1 MTTKSL
7 KPSCFVY
14 DESAYVSDAPLDFP
28 VLINI
33 SNTLVDEGTAV
44 TLRCHVTSGGNP
56 PLFWSW
62 YCGDMPME
70 RGLSD
75 GGNWSEVTF
84 IATKMYH
91 QRACY
96 CRLNST
102 SEKIKYDKR
111 SQKKFITLKSKSSLI
126 IWQLIIFFPC
136 YVVNIFTFSWTHMF
150 PLTCLCCHYK
160 SSVTN
165 SGNCILHC
173 TIPKPSPQRKTSSY
187 KDAYLQLL

>member
-33 SNTLVDEGTAV
+33 SNTHVDEDTPV

-75 GGNWSEVTF
+75 LHSHQDVPPEGVLLS
-84 IATKMYH
+84 TKFNVRKD
-91 QRACY
+91 QIRQ
-96 CRLNST
+96 
-102 SEKIKYDKR
+102 KISKEIHNP
-111 SQKKFITLKSKSSLI
+111 QK
-126 IWQLIIFFPC
+126 
-136 YVVNIFTFSWTHMF
+136 
-150 PLTCLCCHYK
+150 
-160 SSVTN
+160 
-165 SGNCILHC
+165 
-173 TIPKPSPQRKTSSY
+173 
-187 KDAYLQLL
+187 